1 MKNMTRQEQIKW
13 LKEYRWH
20 VLSLIREQENMKD
33 GNANTEKKEKQKQ
46 KTLVLTKNFY
56 GRQLKVGYGN
66 N

>member
-20 VLSLIREQENMKD
+20 VLSLIREQENMQK
-33 GNANTEKKEKQKQ
+33 GNNQAEKKEKQKQ

>member
-1 MKNMTRQEQIKW
+1 MKNMIRQEQIKW

-33 GNANTEKKEKQKQ
+33 GNSNTKKKEKQKQ

>member
-1 MKNMTRQEQIKW
+1 MTRQEQIKW

-33 GNANTEKKEKQKQ
+33 GNAETKEKQKQ